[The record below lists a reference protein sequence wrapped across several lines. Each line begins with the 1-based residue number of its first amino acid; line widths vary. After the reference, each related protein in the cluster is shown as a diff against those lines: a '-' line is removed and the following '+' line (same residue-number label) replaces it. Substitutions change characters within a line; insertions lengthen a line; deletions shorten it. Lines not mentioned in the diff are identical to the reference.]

1 MNSVE
6 IKLNLIIK
14 MLNQIMKILEILLKS
29 SNHDLDPDMIKSLIN
44 QSDHDQSDQKDH
56 KDDLQDH
63 DLINW
68 YRNFLKEN
76 GVDPENRNYESCLRS
91 IRFFYNKFDEI
102 KNPFKYQRSFMPE
115 KIEKYKPDESQDLNL
130 IFGLDASL
138 VESKCHLLNKEI
150 VEKVK
155 EQNPRLVNLD
165 INNILK
171 DPPGMFTKI
180 FTAKAILQGLIS
192 KE

>member
-1 MNSVE
+1 MSSVE

-14 MLNQIMKILEILLKS
+14 EINQMKSILEILLKS

-76 GVDPENRNYESCLRS
+76 GVDPENRNYES
-91 IRFFYNKFDEI
+91 
-102 KNPFKYQRSFMPE
+102 
-115 KIEKYKPDESQDLNL
+115 
-130 IFGLDASL
+130 
-138 VESKCHLLNKEI
+138 
-150 VEKVK
+150 
-155 EQNPRLVNLD
+155 
-165 INNILK
+165 
-171 DPPGMFTKI
+171 
-180 FTAKAILQGLIS
+180 
-192 KE
+192 